1 MTTAEQLKQD
11 ALPQRCLYV
20 YGIVDRPPQSEGS
33 GESGDG
39 WELTGTGRVAV
50 AHRWLDPA
58 ELDDLNAD
66 VAEGSRL
73 ADLARRHD
81 FVVRALASRG
91 AVLPV
96 RLGTLLPDR
105 ASVLR
110 LLHDSEQ
117 RLAAELDRIRDRGEW
132 AVRIK
137 AIQHNADPAAELEQ
151 PARAAAPGGSGTAY
165 LVGRRDAHRKR
176 TVLRESLV
184 GRMTELHETL
194 SGLADAVAGPGA
206 IPETTSVSA
215 AYLVDA
221 ANQAEFTAMAEEAVA
236 ELEGLGCVSLVRGPL
251 PAYSFVDVR
260 LETPGHV

>member
-20 YGIVDRPPQSEGS
+20 YGIVDRLPQGVGS

-81 FVVRALASRG
+81 SVVRALASRG

-110 LLHDSEQ
+110 LLHDREQ

-132 AVRIK
+132 DVRIK
-137 AIQHNADPAAELEQ
+137 ATQQNADQ
-151 PARAAAPGGSGTAY
+151 PAEHAHAGGPGGSGTAY
-165 LVGRRDAHRKR
+165 LVGRRDAHRRR
-176 TVLRESLV
+176 TELQESLL
-184 GRMTELHETL
+184 GRMTEVHDAL
-194 SGLADAVAGPGA
+194 SALADAVAGPGA

-215 AYLVDA
+215 AYLVDGRNEA
-221 ANQAEFTAMAEEAVA
+221 VFTATAEEAVA
-236 ELEGLGCVSLVRGPL
+236 ELEGLGCVSLIRGPL